1 MREKI
6 EGIEDWLERLKEV
19 DSLQFSVYS
28 LQFSVYSLVIRDHR
42 FSIVDYRLSI
52 CVNILPTS

>member
-19 DSLQFSVYS
+19 DSLQFSVYGF
-28 LQFSVYSLVIRDHR
+28 LFTVYSFLFTV
-42 FSIVDYRLSI
+42 
-52 CVNILPTS
+52 